1 MAYRWVRERL
11 RPVQIASH
19 LLYRLPAVLVMVL
32 IPVAHD
38 LIDPALSV
46 IFVDYALAILF
57 MMQGGTGA
65 LFQTPFDS
73 VEVAFDGAGSAAYL
87 DVTLLMGKRPAHY
100 PSRKSDSVDCSAHR
114 DGWAWPE
121 PGHAESA

>member
-73 VEVAFDGAGSAAYL
+73 VEVAFDGAGFGGLSGCHAAYGETPCPL
-87 DVTLLMGKRPAHY
+87 
-100 PSRKSDSVDCSAHR
+100 SKS
-114 DGWAWPE
+114 E
-121 PGHAESA
+121 I

>member
-1 MAYRWVRERL
+1 MAPSVRRPIMAYRWVRERL

-73 VEVAFDGAGSAAYL
+73 VEVAFDGAGFGGLSGCHAAYGETPCPL
-87 DVTLLMGKRPAHY
+87 
-100 PSRKSDSVDCSAHR
+100 SKS
-114 DGWAWPE
+114 E
-121 PGHAESA
+121 I